1 MVISQ
6 IYSPVDADEALKCI
20 ELGSDYIGEVV
31 AQDGFISPHNDVF
44 SVEHVR
50 GIFDAIKGKA
60 VCVLIGI
67 EKDPEK
73 LLDLCIATGAE
84 IAQNVMLDH
93 EADMKFYELRNEKMP
108 SLKIMKS
115 VFVRD
120 ENSVKEALD
129 SVPYCDMIILD
140 SPGTGSV
147 GGGTTGK
154 THDWSL
160 SKKIIDNAGVPVIL
174 AGGLGP
180 DNLAKAIEELHPFGV
195 DSFSKV
201 SVLDKHGRLIG
212 KDFDKVEEF
221 CRIAHSY

>member
-6 IYSPVDADEALKCI
+6 IYSPVDADEALRCV
-20 ELGSDYIGEVV
+20 ELGSDYIGEVT
-31 AQDGFISPHNDVF
+31 GIGLSSKHNDIF

-50 GIFDAIKGKA
+50 GIFDAIRGKA

-67 EKDPEK
+67 ERDPEK

-84 IAQNVMLDH
+84 IAQNVMFDH
-93 EADMKFYELRNEKMP
+93 EADIRFFELRNERMP

-120 ENSVKEALD
+120 QASVDEALEA
-129 SVPYCDMIILD
+129 VPYCDMIILD
-140 SPGTGSV
+140 SPGEGTV

-154 THDWSL
+154 IHDWSL
-160 SKKIIDNAGVPVIL
+160 SKQIIDNAGVPVIL

-180 DNLAKAIEELHPFGV
+180 DNLAEAIETLHPFGV

-201 SVLDKHGRLIG
+201 SVLDEEGRLVG
-212 KDFDKVEEF
+212 KDFDKVAEF